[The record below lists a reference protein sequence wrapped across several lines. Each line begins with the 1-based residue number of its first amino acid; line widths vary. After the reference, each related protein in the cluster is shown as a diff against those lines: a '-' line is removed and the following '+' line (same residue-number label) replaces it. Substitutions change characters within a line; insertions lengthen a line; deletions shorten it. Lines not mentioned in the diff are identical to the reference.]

1 MKHPKYRV
9 SDILFMDKAVLTDLL
24 AVVRSWLP
32 ALDWS
37 QSRKL
42 QEFSQQY
49 QVPIIPKLEMVGS
62 YTFGDARLHSDLD
75 FNLSWPN
82 WDMQQAARMLYYS
95 RNFRLA
101 FAQAKEAWGNTNG
114 FRVDIGCIDAKSLQ
128 YNIYLDCETM
138 LLHFRYDE
146 DLPLFSKG
154 ESSTEQIERTESL
167 PPVDVMAF
175 NPTTDTP
182 PPVHGIHLRLDN
194 YSFRWVPSFNPHK
207 ELRAEYATDEFA
219 GEQGPWQA
227 LYGERYTGYIQ
238 ANGNLVEV

>member
-101 FAQAKEAWGNTNG
+101 FGQIKEHWGNDNG
-114 FRVDIGCIDAKSLQ
+114 FRVDVGCVDAKSLE
-128 YNIYLDCETM
+128 YNIHLDCDSM
-138 LLHFRYDE
+138 LLHYRYDE
-146 DLPLFSKG
+146 DLPILSKG
-154 ESSTEQIERTESL
+154 ESTVEQIERVESYL
-167 PPVDVMAF
+167 PIDIMAF
-175 NPTTDTP
+175 DPATDTP
-182 PPVHGIHLRLDN
+182 PPVHNIHLRLDN
-194 YSFRWVPSFNPHK
+194 YSFRWVPYPNPYK
-207 ELRAEYATDEFA
+207 ELSSQFSEDEFA
-219 GEQGPWQA
+219 SEQEPWKT